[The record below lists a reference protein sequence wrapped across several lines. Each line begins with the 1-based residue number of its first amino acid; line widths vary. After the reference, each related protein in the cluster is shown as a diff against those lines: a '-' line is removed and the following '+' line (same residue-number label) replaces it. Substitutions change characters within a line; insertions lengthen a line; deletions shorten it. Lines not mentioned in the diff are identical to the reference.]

1 MTNSFEPFI
10 DNRHSAETS
19 LVRRYLAAS
28 GDELDART
36 RRQFHDWLARASVQE
51 GVRLFPLFEHRGVA
65 IHLLDES
72 SLMHT
77 RTFKSIDGCVTAA
90 HCRLAGHLRVVL
102 ESGGNS
108 GTALAAYCQRLGI
121 ETFCFVPQANLSLLN
136 GEVFANPTSHL
147 IAVKIRGMVKEATH
161 RFAQQRGLTL
171 VPRVEW
177 RLEAAMF
184 RGFFILEQ
192 MLAGNC
198 FDWLAQTI
206 SAGFGPIGIYRA
218 LMRHRG
224 EFELLPRFLGVQ
236 QASNCPMYRAW
247 LASIGGVATIPE
259 RDEPLVVSVM
269 YDEKPQTHG
278 TFAALERVLVSSGGS
293 MTTVEASELDKF
305 LSRRFDGRTPLQLLH
320 DNGVLVAMRNGEVV
334 EKAGLLALAGV
345 VKAID
350 AGVVAAGSRVL
361 CSLTGAAGGGGDNA
375 VPEHVIDSLAQV
387 DQLPL
392 P

>member
-1 MTNSFEPFI
+1 MTSSF
-10 DNRHSAETS
+10 DALVDDRHSTETS
-19 LVRRYLAAS
+19 LVRRYLVAS
-28 GDELDART
+28 GDELEART
-36 RRQFHDWLARASVQE
+36 RAQFHDWLARASVQE
-51 GVRLFPLFEHRGVA
+51 GVRLFPLFEYRGVA

-90 HCRLAGHLRVVL
+90 HCGLAGHRRVVL

-108 GTALAAYCQRLGI
+108 ATALAAYCQRLGI
-121 ETFCFVPQANLSLLN
+121 ETFCFVPQANLPLLN
-136 GEVFANPTSHL
+136 GEVFGNPTSHL
-147 IAVKIRGMVKEATH
+147 IAVKNRDMVKEATH
-161 RFAQQRGLTL
+161 RFAQRHGLTL

-198 FDWLAQTI
+198 FDWLVQTI
-206 SAGFGPIGIYRA
+206 SAAFGPIGIYQA
-218 LMRHRG
+218 LMHHRR
-224 EFELLPRFLGVQ
+224 EFEQLPRFLGVQ
-236 QASNCPMYRAW
+236 QAANCPMYRAW
-247 LASIGGVATIPE
+247 MASIGGVQNIPE

-278 TFAALERVLVSSGGS
+278 TFAALERLLMSSGGNI
-293 MTTVEASELDKF
+293 TTVDAGELDEF

-320 DNGVLVAMRNGEVV
+320 DNGVLMAMRNSEVI

-345 VKAID
+345 VKTID
-350 AGVVAAGSRVL
+350 AGVVIAGVRAL
-361 CSLTGAAGGGGDNA
+361 CSLTGAANAGDGNA
-375 VPEHVIDSLAQV
+375 IPEHVIDSLAQV